1 MSQHITVLDSTGN
14 TNSYCI
20 EEGSSTFAGSAD
32 HCEIQL
38 GGSNVEPI
46 HCMFSTVDGELK
58 IQDWNTDGKTLLN
71 GAPLQDE
78 SRFCDGD
85 EVTVGDNQILVGQ
98 HGETTER
105 ASRVS
110 ADTVAYGTAN
120 SEPQPERDN
129 SDLQHELDKLRAENS
144 KLEAEFPAAADSDP
158 SVDSLYDDPF
168 RSGDTELLRDEIESL
183 TVELAE
189 RDQQVAMLKQQV
201 ESGGDME
208 ETNRLVVRMEELL
221 DELQS
226 SDDRIRTFEELLRAS
241 DDATQAEQEERQQ
254 LEAWVVQIEDRVTA
268 REEEA
273 KAETE
278 RLNSRVRDLLAQQKH
293 QEHVLEKAL
302 EQRTT
307 DGGSSDSSDELVQ
320 SLQAQIRDMQAKW
333 EQSQEQCD
341 QLATQRSLAPDGSD
355 SQTVAELK
363 QRIMQLETDASRERA
378 EVARERAELAKLQS
392 ELEQQCR
399 TTTPDSDAEIRLKAM
414 RDHLREIHSE
424 EEVEREQRRQQ
435 SLGGRIANLFT
446 RIESRS

>member
-1 MSQHITVLDSTGN
+1 MSQFITVLDSTGN

-20 EEGSSTFAGSAD
+20 EEGASTFAGSAG

-71 GAPLQDE
+71 GAALLDE
-78 SRFCDGD
+78 SKFCDGD
-85 EVTVGDNQILVGQ
+85 EVTIGDNQILAGQ
-98 HGETTER
+98 HGESAER
-105 ASRVS
+105 TSRVP
-110 ADTVAYGTAN
+110 ADTVAYGTA
-120 SEPQPERDN
+120 QPELQHERDD
-129 SDLQHELDKLRAENS
+129 SELQHELDKLRAENS
-144 KLEAEFPAAADSDP
+144 KLEAEFPAITESDS

-168 RSGDTELLRDEIESL
+168 SSGDTELLRDEIESL

-189 RDQQVAMLKQQV
+189 RDQQIAMLKQQT

-226 SDDRIRTFEELLRAS
+226 SDDRIRTFEELLRTS
-241 DDATQAEQEERQQ
+241 DEATQAEQEERQQ
-254 LEAWVVQIEDRVTA
+254 LEAWVVQIEDRITA

-293 QEHVLEKAL
+293 QEQVLEKAL
-302 EQRTT
+302 QQRIS
-307 DGGSSDSSDELVQ
+307 GGSGDDSSDELVQ
-320 SLQAQIRDMQAKW
+320 SLQAQIRDMQEKW
-333 EQSQEQCD
+333 QQSQEQCD

-363 QRIMQLETDASRERA
+363 QKIMQLETDASRERA

-392 ELEQQCR
+392 ELEQKCR
-399 TTTPDSDAEIRLKAM
+399 TTAPNSDSEIRLKAM
-414 RDHLREIHSE
+414 RDHLRELHSE
-424 EEVEREQRRQQ
+424 EEVEREKRRQQ
-435 SLGGRIANLFT
+435 SLSGRIASLFT

>member
-1 MSQHITVLDSTGN
+1 MSQFITVLDSTGN

-20 EEGSSTFAGSAD
+20 EEGASTFAGSAG

-71 GAPLQDE
+71 GAALLDE
-78 SRFCDGD
+78 SKFCDGD
-85 EVTVGDNQILVGQ
+85 EVTIGDNQILAGQ
-98 HGETTER
+98 HGESAER
-105 ASRVS
+105 TSRVP
-110 ADTVAYGTAN
+110 ADTVAYGTA
-120 SEPQPERDN
+120 QPELQHERDD
-129 SDLQHELDKLRAENS
+129 SELQHELDKLRAENS
-144 KLEAEFPAAADSDP
+144 KLEAEFPAITESDS

-168 RSGDTELLRDEIESL
+168 SSGDTELLRDEIESL

-189 RDQQVAMLKQQV
+189 RDQQIAMLKQQT

-226 SDDRIRTFEELLRAS
+226 SDDRIRTC
-241 DDATQAEQEERQQ
+241 
-254 LEAWVVQIEDRVTA
+254 
-268 REEEA
+268 EEEA

-293 QEHVLEKAL
+293 QEQVLEKAL
-302 EQRTT
+302 QQRTT
-307 DGGSSDSSDELVQ
+307 DGDSTDSSNELVQ
-320 SLQAQIRDMQAKW
+320 SLQAQIRDMQEKW
-333 EQSQEQCD
+333 QQSQEQCD

-363 QRIMQLETDASRERA
+363 QKIMQLETDASRERA

-392 ELEQQCR
+392 ELEQKCR
-399 TTTPDSDAEIRLKAM
+399 ITAPNSDSEIRLKAM
-414 RDHLREIHSE
+414 RDHLRELHSE
-424 EEVEREQRRQQ
+424 EEVEREKRRQQ
-435 SLGGRIANLFT
+435 SLSGRIASLFT